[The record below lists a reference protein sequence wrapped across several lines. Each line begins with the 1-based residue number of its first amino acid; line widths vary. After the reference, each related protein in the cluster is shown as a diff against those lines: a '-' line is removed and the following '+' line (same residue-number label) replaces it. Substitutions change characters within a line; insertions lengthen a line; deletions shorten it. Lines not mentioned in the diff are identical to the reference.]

1 MKSVPLFSLLCLGL
15 GILPAQALEARLEKG
30 AEGSYTLLV
39 DGAPYVAR
47 GAGGESRLQL
57 LKDCG
62 ANSIRT
68 WGSEQTDLVID
79 EAARLGI
86 SVCAGLWIDHERH
99 GVDYTDPVQFK
110 TQVERHCRAVD
121 RLKDKPA
128 LLMWA
133 VGNEV
138 ETHSSNPRVYDVIE
152 AVSAYIKRVDPKH
165 PVMTVMAHAAPG
177 PVGLIRS
184 HCPSVDILGCNSYA
198 GLTVLARHVRESG
211 WTGPYMVTEWG
222 ANGNWEAAKT
232 SWGAEVEPSSSA
244 KAAMFRE
251 RHALLLADAGRC
263 LGSYAFFWGQKQEA
277 TATWFNLFTEDGD
290 RTESVDILSG
300 LWGGK
305 PPQPVAPSLGSLSI
319 NGLQAV
325 PGVVVAPGA
334 ELQVEAAGA
343 GEGTADWRLYQESQY
358 KGSGGDRERAPERV
372 DLVQVSSGR
381 ASLVFRAPTAPGAYR
396 LYLYLRR
403 GGAAG
408 TANIPFLVKAP

>member
-1 MKSVPLFSLLCLGL
+1 MKFFPLFSLLCLGVL
-15 GILPAQALEARLEKG
+15 GAQAHEAHLQK
-30 AEGSYTLLV
+30 AADGSFSLIV
-39 DGAPYVAR
+39 DGASYVAR
-47 GAGGESRLQL
+47 GAGGESQVQL

-68 WGSEQTDLVID
+68 WGTEQTDLVID
-79 EAARLGI
+79 EAARLGL

-99 GVDYTDPVQFK
+99 GVDYTDPAQFK
-110 TQVERHCRAVD
+110 AQVERHCRAVD

-152 AVSAYIKRVDPKH
+152 AVAAYIKKVDPKH

-222 ANGNWEAAKT
+222 SNGSWEVSKT
-232 SWGAEVEPSSSA
+232 TWGAEVEPGSSV

-251 RHALLLADAGRC
+251 RHALLLADSGHC
-263 LGSYAFFWGQKQEA
+263 LGSYAFFWGQKQET
-277 TATWFNLFTEDGD
+277 TATWFNLFTEDGE
-290 RTESVDILSG
+290 RTEAIGVLAG
-300 LWGGK
+300 LWGGRV
-305 PPQPVAPSLGSLSI
+305 PEPAAPTLSSLTL
-319 NGLQAV
+319 NGRPGL

-334 ELQVEAAGA
+334 ELHAEGLGA
-343 GEGTADWRLYQESQY
+343 GEGEADWRLYRESEH
-358 KGSGGDRERAPERV
+358 KGLGGDRELRPERV
-372 DLVQVSSGR
+372 ELGPVTVSG
-381 ASLVFRAPTAPGAYR
+381 AVLGFRAPSAPGAYR

-408 TANIPFLVKAP
+408 TANIPFLVKVP